1 MGSAMSESTI
11 KDKTTEALNRYIT
24 AETKRR
30 PMIIPVV
37 G

>member
-1 MGSAMSESTI
+1 MSVSTI
-11 KDKTTEALNRYIT
+11 KDKTTEALNRYINN
-24 AETKRR
+24 ETRRR